1 MRRNHPSAEFR
12 KSDQRQ
18 AAVGFSVQ
26 FGAGMALRA
35 LNVLFCSAELR
46 PFARAF
52 HYRHLTACLQIAA
65 IALMLTV
72 GPRAAIESQEIP
84 AAGSSQILFTDAAN
98 CNAQVGNEAPA
109 HPRPAHAQCCVTC
122 TAAGRDFLTFLI
134 ASIYIAGYCFARAA
148 YGLVAY
154 FTDREFFPRV
164 LGWASS
170 WSSRAPP
177 VSL

>member
-1 MRRNHPSAEFR
+1 MRRNHPSAVFR
-12 KSDQRQ
+12 KSDQRR
-18 AAVGFSVQ
+18 AAVGLSVP
-26 FGAGMALRA
+26 FGADMALRA
-35 LNVLFCSAELR
+35 SIVFFCSVDLR

-72 GPRAAIESQEIP
+72 GPRAAIDSQEIP

-98 CNAQVGNEAPA
+98 CKAQLGNEAPS
-109 HPRPAHAQCCVTC
+109 HPRPVHAQCCVTC
-122 TAAGRDFLTFLI
+122 TAAGRDFLAFLV

-154 FTDREFFPRV
+154 FTDREFFPRM